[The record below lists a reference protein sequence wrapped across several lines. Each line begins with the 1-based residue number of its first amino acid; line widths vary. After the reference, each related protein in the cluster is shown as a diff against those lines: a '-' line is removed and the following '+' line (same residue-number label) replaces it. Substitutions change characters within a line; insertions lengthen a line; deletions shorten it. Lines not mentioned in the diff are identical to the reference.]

1 MTKTC
6 MMIAVLALAGCSKK
20 SAGSGDC
27 ASAVDKGV
35 QTMTSGGLDRV
46 PDDQKAAMQAG
57 MKETGDKLKDILT
70 KHCVDDKWSAEV
82 LDCYAKA
89 TSQPDI
95 RGCRNKLPADQA
107 EKIGTEIREVMM
119 SSGMRGMRGMHG
131 GPGGG
136 HGGAMG
142 APPSG
147 GEMGAPGGETGGS
160 AAAPSGGS
168 GNASGAAGTPGGS
181 SGSAAAAPAAPPA
194 GSAPATQAK

>member
-6 MMIAVLALAGCSKK
+6 MLIAVLALAGCSKK
-20 SAGSGDC
+20 SAGSGDST
-27 ASAVDKGV
+27 SAVDKGV
-35 QTMTSGGLDRV
+35 QTMMSGGLDRL

-107 EKIGTEIREVMM
+107 EKIGAEVREVMM

-131 GPGGG
+131 GPGGPG

-142 APPSG
+142 APPTG
-147 GEMGAPGGETGGS
+147 GDMAAPGGDNGGS

-168 GNASGAAGTPGGS
+168 AAGAPAGGS
-181 SGSAAAAPAAPPA
+181 AASAPAAPAAGSTAAAPA
-194 GSAPATQAK
+194 K